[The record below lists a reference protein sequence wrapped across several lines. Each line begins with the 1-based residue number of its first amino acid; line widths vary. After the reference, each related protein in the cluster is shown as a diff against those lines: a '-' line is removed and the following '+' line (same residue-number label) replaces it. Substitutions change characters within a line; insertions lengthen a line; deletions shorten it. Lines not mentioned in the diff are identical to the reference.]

1 MAKVSRLVYQT
12 LITAAGNSLAEFRAA
27 GFLIPKNLL
36 KPNGDLLI
44 NQAVAS
50 YKHKFGPLVV
60 ALNRGENQEFST
72 SDKVREAYPK
82 ASFLETSSSVQG
94 ALATAVLATDGLD
107 LDQPLVIAA
116 GDSIVQGGVE
126 EYISALQAKAVDA
139 GTIVFEST
147 NPRWSYVTVGESGN
161 VLEVVEKQ
169 VSGPFATIGCFYFK
183 SAKLFL
189 QAAEWVFVNNAQ
201 VNNRFY
207 VSTSLNYLISK
218 GLSVGYEILDKGKYA
233 SFSKPADCW
242 NLTE

>member
-1 MAKVSRLVYQT
+1 MVGGSRLVYQT
-12 LITAAGNSLAEFRAA
+12 LITAAGNSFAEFREA
-27 GFLIPKNLL
+27 GFTAPKNLL
-36 KPNGDLLI
+36 KAKGDLLI

-50 YKHKFGPLVV
+50 YKHKVGALVV
-60 ALNRGENQEFST
+60 ALNKDANNEFFT
-72 SDKVREAYPK
+72 SDRVRDAYPE
-82 ASFLETSSSVQG
+82 ASFFETSSSVQG
-94 ALATAVLATDGLD
+94 ALATAVMATESID

-116 GDSIVQGGVE
+116 GDSIVEGGVE
-126 EYISALQAKAVDA
+126 GYISALQAKSVDA

-183 SAKLFL
+183 SAGLFL

-201 VNNRFY
+201 VNDRFY

-218 GLSVGYEILDKGKYA
+218 GMSVGYEILDKSKYT
-233 SFSKPADCW
+233 SFSRPSDCR
-242 NLTE
+242 NLAE

>member
-1 MAKVSRLVYQT
+1 MARVSRLVYQT

-36 KPNGDLLI
+36 KPKGDLLI

-60 ALNRGENQEFST
+60 ALNREENQEFST
-72 SDKVREAYPK
+72 SDRVREAYPE
-82 ASFLETSSSVQG
+82 ALFVETSSSVQG
-94 ALATAVLATDGLD
+94 ALATAVLATDGMD

-126 EYISALQAKAVDA
+126 EYISALQAKAIDA

-201 VNNRFY
+201 VNNRFF

-218 GLSVGYEILDKGKYA
+218 GLSVGYEILDKGKYT
-233 SFSKPADCW
+233 SFSRPADCH

>member
-1 MAKVSRLVYQT
+1 MVGGSRLVYQT
-12 LITAAGNSLAEFRAA
+12 LITAAGNSFAEFRAA
-27 GFLIPKNLL
+27 GFLVPKNLL
-36 KPNGDLLI
+36 KPQGGLLI

-50 YKHKFGPLVV
+50 YKHKNGPLVV
-60 ALNRGENQEFST
+60 ALNKEENQEFST
-72 SDKVREAYPK
+72 SDRVREAYPE
-82 ASFLETSSSVQG
+82 ASFVETSISVQG
-94 ALATAVLATDGLD
+94 ALATAVLATEGIA

-126 EYISALQAKAVDA
+126 GYISALQEKSVDA

-147 NPRWSYVTVGESGN
+147 NPRWSYVTVGKSGN

-201 VNNRFY
+201 VNDRFY
-207 VSTSLNYLISK
+207 VSTSLNYLVSK
-218 GLSVGYEILDKGKYA
+218 GLSVGYEILDKGKYT
-233 SFSKPADCW
+233 SFSKPADCR

>member
-1 MAKVSRLVYQT
+1 MYQT
-12 LITAAGNSLAEFRAA
+12 LVTSAGNSFAEFRAA
-27 GFLIPKNLL
+27 GFLVPKNLL
-36 KPNGDLLI
+36 KTKGDLLI

-50 YKHKFGPLVV
+50 YKHKFGRLVV
-60 ALNRGENQEFST
+60 ALNREEIQEFST
-72 SDKVREAYPK
+72 SDRVREAYPE
-82 ASFLETSSSVQG
+82 ASFVETSSSVQG
-94 ALATAVLATDGLD
+94 ALATAVLATEGMD

-126 EYISALQAKAVDA
+126 EYISALQAKAIDA

-218 GLSVGYEILDKGKYA
+218 GLLVGYEILDKGKYT
-233 SFSKPADCW
+233 SFSRPADCR
-242 NLTE
+242 NLAE

>member
-1 MAKVSRLVYQT
+1 MVGGSRLAYQT
-12 LITAAGNSLAEFRAA
+12 LITAAGNSFPEFRAA
-27 GFLIPKNLL
+27 GFLVPKNLL
-36 KPNGDLLI
+36 KPQGGLLI

-50 YKHKFGPLVV
+50 YKHKVGPLVV
-60 ALNRGENQEFST
+60 ALNKEENREFST
-72 SDKVREAYPK
+72 SDRVSEAYPE
-82 ASFLETSSSVQG
+82 ASFVETSSSVQG
-94 ALATAVLATDGLD
+94 ALATAVLATEGID

-116 GDSIVQGGVE
+116 GDSIVEGGVE
-126 EYISALQAKAVDA
+126 EYISALQAKSVDA

-201 VNNRFY
+201 VNDRFY
-207 VSTSLNYLISK
+207 VSTSLNYLVSE
-218 GLSVGYEILDKGKYA
+218 GLSVGYEILDKGKYT
-233 SFSKPADCW
+233 SFSTPADCR